1 MMVMMTKITGWKKKR
16 EGRMFS
22 RKGEKEIVAQLQKYQ
37 IDSNSMTRTD
47 ILGGIEKRASQ
58 SITVVCKIQ
67 QHNNK

>member
-37 IDSNSMTRTD
+37 IDSNSMTTTDDED
-47 ILGGIEKRASQ
+47 ILGGVEKRASR
-58 SITVVCKIQ
+58 
-67 QHNNK
+67 

>member
-22 RKGEKEIVAQLQKYQ
+22 RKGGKEEIVARFQKYQ
-37 IDSNSMTRTD
+37 IDSNSMTTTDEED

-58 SITVVCKIQ
+58 
-67 QHNNK
+67 